1 MPAPNVTVAA
11 PKVMTVTDYEYFTGR
26 VEASSEVEIRSRV
39 TGFVKTV
46 DFKPGAEVKAG
57 DLLVTVDDR
66 TFLAEKNKAQ
76 ALLTKATVEKELKKI
91 VRDREEKL
99 RAQNASSEDALL
111 QAKADYDAA
120 VAAEELA
127 KAELENATVNFDYCR
142 IFAPLDGQIG
152 ESQIDPGDLI
162 SGGPSTIALS
172 TGIARI
178 VSVDEVKIAFEV
190 DEQTVQ
196 RLQQMMRDGMLETSE
211 DTGVPVEFG
220 LAIHGQDYPV
230 VGEFLFRDN
239 MLNAQTGT
247 MLVKATAKNPKPERG
262 PRLLTPGMFVRVR
275 LPIGKSREVRAVPEA
290 AFMSSRGNRFLYIL
304 GPDNI
309 AQRML
314 AVVGGQHDGMREV
327 ISVAPA
333 VEPGDSAASDVAAR
347 PLTDA
352 DQVIVRGL
360 QRVRNG
366 KPVAPEGMGA
376 TATP

>member
-1 MPAPNVTVAA
+1 MTANDVKRIADAFLVLEPFGLGQRDQHDQATAWMSSNLQCDRIDGNVNLADGLRRNHDAAQSGAGGVMPAPNVTVAA

-66 TFLAEKNKAQ
+66 SFLAEKNKAQ

-111 QAKADYDAA
+111 QARADYDAA

-162 SGGPSTIALS
+162 SGGPAPSPCPPGLLGLS
-172 TGIARI
+172 
-178 VSVDEVKIAFEV
+178 
-190 DEQTVQ
+190 
-196 RLQQMMRDGMLETSE
+196 RLM
-211 DTGVPVEFG
+211 
-220 LAIHGQDYPV
+220 
-230 VGEFLFRDN
+230 
-239 MLNAQTGT
+239 
-247 MLVKATAKNPKPERG
+247 K
-262 PRLLTPGMFVRVR
+262 
-275 LPIGKSREVRAVPEA
+275 
-290 AFMSSRGNRFLYIL
+290 
-304 GPDNI
+304 
-309 AQRML
+309 
-314 AVVGGQHDGMREV
+314 
-327 ISVAPA
+327 
-333 VEPGDSAASDVAAR
+333 
-347 PLTDA
+347 
-352 DQVIVRGL
+352 
-360 QRVRNG
+360 
-366 KPVAPEGMGA
+366 
-376 TATP
+376 